1 MHPTLIFFLGMALGL
16 IAGVVAIIVIA
27 SAFWDN

>member
-1 MHPTLIFFLGMALGL
+1 MHPTLVFFLGMATGL
-16 IAGVVAIIVIA
+16 IVGVVGIIVIA